1 MIFPFIHL
9 IWNLEADKIL
19 AILQAR
25 TVCGCLGG
33 KRFDYPRST
42 TDMEVL
48 GSNHK
53 GPKKREFAGVCARRA
68 RGNDGTCRHKPGVEL
83 AVGIPRERPA
93 DSGHDA
99 GVDRLEDGFLVRL

>member
-9 IWNLEADKIL
+9 IWNLEADRYSRFCKPE
-19 AILQAR
+19 R
-25 TVCGCLGG
+25 FCGCLGG

-42 TDMEVL
+42 TDKYLVATTRDQ
-48 GSNHK
+48 
-53 GPKKREFAGVCARRA
+53 KKREFAGVCARRA